1 MQSQV
6 QKLANLLNAVLSN
19 PVQVSVAGGLVL
31 LAVNNDDVSV
41 VRKALKR
48 AIAKHSDYSI
58 TAVKSDSHTVFAL
71 VDDNLAMSKAQIKKL
86 ALAA

>member
-6 QKLANLLNAVLSN
+6 QNLANLLNAVLSS

-31 LAVNNDDVSV
+31 LAVSHDDVSV

-48 AIAKHSDYSI
+48 AIAKHDDYSI
-58 TAVKSDSHTVFAL
+58 TTVKSDSYTVFAL
-71 VDDNLAMSKAQIKKL
+71 VDDNLAMSKSQIKKL